1 MATRDAVA
9 QRIAQAK
16 LYKKGSAAEAQ
27 QGPSL
32 LDRINGK
39 ADASAAGPSGNHPA
53 SGQDPVI
60 KLTAYGQQL
69 AEQVGCTTAQT
80 HNGHL
85 DCFCHAFG
93 CEAAMWSSATQ
104 V

>member
-1 MATRDAVA
+1 MRDAVA

-16 LYKKGSAAEAQ
+16 LYKKGGAAQAQ

-39 ADASAAGPSGNHPA
+39 PDASAAGPSSDHPA

-60 KLTAYGQQL
+60 RLTVYGQQL
-69 AEQVGCTTAQT
+69 AEQVG
-80 HNGHL
+80 
-85 DCFCHAFG
+85 
-93 CEAAMWSSATQ
+93 
-104 V
+104 

>member
-1 MATRDAVA
+1 MRDAVA

-16 LYKKGSAAEAQ
+16 LYKTGGAAQAQ

-39 ADASAAGPSGNHPA
+39 ADASAAGPSGDHPA

-60 KLTAYGQQL
+60 KLAAYGQQL
-69 AEQVGCTTAQT
+69 AEQVGCR
-80 HNGHL
+80 
-85 DCFCHAFG
+85 
-93 CEAAMWSSATQ
+93 SAKTPWQ
-104 V
+104 CS